1 MTSVNKN
8 RSLNLFA
15 LFTVGGGF
23 LIAVLMIFLASEKP
37 IKLEYMIGNFL
48 GAAAA
53 GLICGLI
60 PFFAG
65 RNRDRILAEKG
76 LYASIGISLVLG
88 VIGALPMAV
97 GFTVAV
103 SRKPKGSAS

>member
-1 MTSVNKN
+1 MTSLNKN

-15 LFTVGGGF
+15 VCTVGGGF
-23 LIAVLMIFLASEKP
+23 LVAVLMNFLVPENAV
-37 IKLEYMIGNFL
+37 KLDYMIGNFL

-53 GLICGLI
+53 GLVCGLI

-76 LYASIGISLVLG
+76 LYASIGIAFVLG
-88 VIGALPMAV
+88 VIGALPMAI

-103 SRKPKGSAS
+103 SRKPKGSAL